1 MNPKEK
7 PDLLTK
13 KRKRDEIIKNFTDL
27 EEIFKSERAQN
38 IFNSLGKFSLEEYA
52 KYFQNL
58 SNKEFKSMNES
69 HKKNK
74 DPILIDKSKIKL
86 DYTSIIRDVPISIKD
101 ILKSNLQPKGI
112 SKKIKENMNKII
124 PKKDLTGFD
133 FYLKSVSENVNNI
146 INSRSELDINKF
158 KQIIKIY
165 SKLKRSIDIIQIN
178 PEDEALFN
186 LLKKFIDKS
195 ICDFYNLCIFW
206 LSTEYLI
213 CSENKSEDMNKFRRY
228 DLILTKIVDILKQI
242 LKESCNSLINS
253 EDNFAQFILNIPLY
267 NGDFISFI
275 TDFQKNYLEKKCDKI
290 EESLRKNRDINL
302 LDAIPFLKSFKYIY
316 INIVNDKNLFDKKE
330 KDTIRKK
337 LLENFFLLTQNK
349 KYINAKALEFIFND
363 IYHISKFEQSAIK
376 DFGINGFDEIKTKN
390 IEEKDKI
397 EQRFFFYFFLCKKDN
412 ENIVRLPSV
421 YEGLNESIKEMI
433 DPYIEN
439 RFKDLIKHNEQVYAE
454 NLINE
459 CKINSEKIVICVI
472 KNIYGNPNYKF
483 ENILENEKLYRKIK
497 KYYMT
502 YFQNLT
508 RGIVE
513 ISNKIP
519 LKDFFT
525 SYNFVLDKIKQF
537 EKEEENKKLVNDIL
551 EKINSKETNKNILED
566 NYIPIFDKITNKILF
581 YIIYYYQKVKGEEYR
596 HYKEIMI
603 KFHSKKLLELK
614 DICIDDFNK
623 EIQTLSNELIKN
635 DGINLSNIFDIYDNY
650 KNNLNIMNNIS
661 ERDSEFIME
670 KFDKMLINFINE
682 KIKEGDNVKIL
693 EEYYKKLSKENKK
706 IFQDKV
712 IRNISEQAKSSLDLI
727 LFGDI

>member
-290 EESLRKNRDINL
+290 EESLKKNRDINL

-508 RGIVE
+508 RGIIE

-682 KIKEGDNVKIL
+682 KIKEGENVKIL

>member
-290 EESLRKNRDINL
+290 EESLKKNRDINL

-363 IYHISKFEQSAIK
+363 IYHISKFEQSTIK

-508 RGIVE
+508 RGIIE

-682 KIKEGDNVKIL
+682 KIKEGENVKIL

>member
-228 DLILTKIVDILKQI
+228 DLILTKIVDTLKQI

-290 EESLRKNRDINL
+290 EESLKKNRDINL

-330 KDTIRKK
+330 KDNIRKK

-508 RGIVE
+508 RGIIE

>member
-290 EESLRKNRDINL
+290 EESLKKNRVINL

-508 RGIVE
+508 RGIIE

>member
-290 EESLRKNRDINL
+290 EESLKKNRDINL

-508 RGIVE
+508 RGIIE

-623 EIQTLSNELIKN
+623 EIQTLPNELIKN
-635 DGINLSNIFDIYDNY
+635 DGINLSNIFDIYGNY

>member
-7 PDLLTK
+7 QDLLTK

-290 EESLRKNRDINL
+290 EESLKKNRDINL

-330 KDTIRKK
+330 KDNIRKK

-508 RGIVE
+508 RGIIE

>member
-508 RGIVE
+508 RGIIE

-706 IFQDKV
+706 IFQDK
-712 IRNISEQAKSSLDLI
+712 IIKNISEQAKSSLDLI

>member
-508 RGIVE
+508 RGIIE

-682 KIKEGDNVKIL
+682 KIKEGENVKIL

>member
-290 EESLRKNRDINL
+290 EESLKKNRDINL

-363 IYHISKFEQSAIK
+363 IYHISKFEQNAIK
-376 DFGINGFDEIKTKN
+376 EFGIKGFEELKTKGLEN
-390 IEEKDKI
+390 KDEI

-508 RGIVE
+508 RGIIE

>member
-290 EESLRKNRDINL
+290 EESLKKNRDINL

-454 NLINE
+454 NIINE

-508 RGIVE
+508 RGIIE

-682 KIKEGDNVKIL
+682 KIKEGENVKIL

>member
-253 EDNFAQFILNIPLY
+253 EDNFSQFILNIPLY

-290 EESLRKNRDINL
+290 EESLKKNRDINL

-508 RGIVE
+508 RGIIE

>member
-290 EESLRKNRDINL
+290 EESLKKNRDINL

-363 IYHISKFEQSAIK
+363 IYHISKFEQNAIK
-376 DFGINGFDEIKTKN
+376 EFGIKGFEELKTKGLEN
-390 IEEKDKI
+390 KDEI

-412 ENIVRLPSV
+412 ENIIKLPSI
-421 YEGLNESIKEMI
+421 YEEANDSIKEMI
-433 DPYIEN
+433 DPYIEK

-454 NLINE
+454 KLIDE
-459 CKINSEKIVICVI
+459 CKVNSEKIVIYVI
-472 KNIYGNPNYKF
+472 KNIYGNQNYKF
-483 ENILENEKLYRKIK
+483 ENILKDEKLYRKIK
-497 KYYMT
+497 KYYDT
-502 YFQNLT
+502 YFQNLSK
-508 RGIVE
+508 GVIE

-525 SYNFVLDKIKQF
+525 TYNFVLNKIKQF
-537 EKEEENKKLVNDIL
+537 EKEEENKHIVNEIL
-551 EKINSKETNKNILED
+551 EKMNSNEMNKNILEE

-581 YIIYYYQKVKGEEYR
+581 YIIYYYQKVKKDEYKY
-596 HYKEIMI
+596 YKDLMI
-603 KFHSKKLLELK
+603 KFHSKKLLELNNIST
-614 DICIDDFNK
+614 DEFNL
-623 EIQTLSNELIKN
+623 ELQSLSNELKKN
-635 DGINLSNIFDIYDNY
+635 NTINLSDVFDMYDNY
-650 KNNLNIMNNIS
+650 KNTITDLSQIS
-661 ERDSEFIME
+661 DEDSESIFE
-670 KFDKMLINFINE
+670 QFDKMLISYINE
-682 KIKEGDNVKIL
+682 KIKEGNNVKIL

>member
-133 FYLKSVSENVNNI
+133 FYFKSVSENVNNI

-165 SKLKRSIDIIQIN
+165 SKLKRSVDIIQIN

-290 EESLRKNRDINL
+290 EESLKKNRDINL

-508 RGIVE
+508 RGIIE

-682 KIKEGDNVKIL
+682 KIKEGENVKIL

>member
-38 IFNSLGKFSLEEYA
+38 IFNSLGKFSLEEYV

-133 FYLKSVSENVNNI
+133 FYFKSVSENVNNI

-330 KDTIRKK
+330 KDNIRKK

-508 RGIVE
+508 RGIIE

-682 KIKEGDNVKIL
+682 KIKEGTNNKLL
-693 EEYYKKLSKENKK
+693 EEYYNKLSQENKK
-706 IFQDKV
+706 IFKDK
-712 IRNISEQAKSSLDLI
+712 IMKNISEQAKGTLDLI
-727 LFGDI
+727 LFGDM

>member
-290 EESLRKNRDINL
+290 EESLKKNRDINL

-316 INIVNDKNLFDKKE
+316 INIVNNKNLFDKKE

-508 RGIVE
+508 RGIIE

>member
-290 EESLRKNRDINL
+290 EESLKKNRDINL

-508 RGIVE
+508 RGIIE

-623 EIQTLSNELIKN
+623 EIQTLPNELIKN

>member
-508 RGIVE
+508 RGIIE

>member
-290 EESLRKNRDINL
+290 EESLKKNRDINL

-508 RGIVE
+508 RGIIE

-670 KFDKMLINFINE
+670 KFDKILINFINE
-682 KIKEGDNVKIL
+682 KIKEGENVKIL

>member
-1 MNPKEK
+1 M
-7 PDLLTK
+7 
-13 KRKRDEIIKNFTDL
+13 
-27 EEIFKSERAQN
+27 
-38 IFNSLGKFSLEEYA
+38 
-52 KYFQNL
+52 
-58 SNKEFKSMNES
+58 
-69 HKKNK
+69 
-74 DPILIDKSKIKL
+74 
-86 DYTSIIRDVPISIKD
+86 
-101 ILKSNLQPKGI
+101 
-112 SKKIKENMNKII
+112 
-124 PKKDLTGFD
+124 
-133 FYLKSVSENVNNI
+133 
-146 INSRSELDINKF
+146 
-158 KQIIKIY
+158 
-165 SKLKRSIDIIQIN
+165 
-178 PEDEALFN
+178 
-186 LLKKFIDKS
+186 
-195 ICDFYNLCIFW
+195 
-206 LSTEYLI
+206 
-213 CSENKSEDMNKFRRY
+213 
-228 DLILTKIVDILKQI
+228 
-242 LKESCNSLINS
+242 
-253 EDNFAQFILNIPLY
+253 
-267 NGDFISFI
+267 
-275 TDFQKNYLEKKCDKI
+275 
-290 EESLRKNRDINL
+290 
-302 LDAIPFLKSFKYIY
+302 KSFKYIY

-508 RGIVE
+508 RGIIE

>member
-195 ICDFYNLCIFW
+195 VCDFYNLCIFW

-290 EESLRKNRDINL
+290 EESLKKNRDINL

-508 RGIVE
+508 RGIIE

>member
-290 EESLRKNRDINL
+290 EESL
-302 LDAIPFLKSFKYIY
+302 
-316 INIVNDKNLFDKKE
+316 KK
-330 KDTIRKK
+330 
-337 LLENFFLLTQNK
+337 
-349 KYINAKALEFIFND
+349 
-363 IYHISKFEQSAIK
+363 
-376 DFGINGFDEIKTKN
+376 
-390 IEEKDKI
+390 KI
-397 EQRFFFYFFLCKKDN
+397 E
-412 ENIVRLPSV
+412 I
-421 YEGLNESIKEMI
+421 
-433 DPYIEN
+433 
-439 RFKDLIKHNEQVYAE
+439 LIY
-454 NLINE
+454 
-459 CKINSEKIVICVI
+459 
-472 KNIYGNPNYKF
+472 
-483 ENILENEKLYRKIK
+483 
-497 KYYMT
+497 
-502 YFQNLT
+502 
-508 RGIVE
+508 
-513 ISNKIP
+513 
-519 LKDFFT
+519 
-525 SYNFVLDKIKQF
+525 
-537 EKEEENKKLVNDIL
+537 
-551 EKINSKETNKNILED
+551 
-566 NYIPIFDKITNKILF
+566 
-581 YIIYYYQKVKGEEYR
+581 
-596 HYKEIMI
+596 
-603 KFHSKKLLELK
+603 
-614 DICIDDFNK
+614 
-623 EIQTLSNELIKN
+623 
-635 DGINLSNIFDIYDNY
+635 
-650 KNNLNIMNNIS
+650 
-661 ERDSEFIME
+661 
-670 KFDKMLINFINE
+670 
-682 KIKEGDNVKIL
+682 
-693 EEYYKKLSKENKK
+693 
-706 IFQDKV
+706 
-712 IRNISEQAKSSLDLI
+712 
-727 LFGDI
+727 

>member
-290 EESLRKNRDINL
+290 EESLKKNRDINL

-508 RGIVE
+508 KGIIE

-581 YIIYYYQKVKGEEYR
+581 YIIYYYEKVKGEEYR

>member
-290 EESLRKNRDINL
+290 EESLKKNRDINL

-454 NLINE
+454 NIINE

-508 RGIVE
+508 RGIIE

-603 KFHSKKLLELK
+603 KFHSKKIIELK

>member
-133 FYLKSVSENVNNI
+133 FYFKSVSENVNNI

-242 LKESCNSLINS
+242 LKESCNFLINS

-290 EESLRKNRDINL
+290 EESLKKNRDINL

-508 RGIVE
+508 RGIIE

-603 KFHSKKLLELK
+603 KFHSKK
-614 DICIDDFNK
+614 II
-623 EIQTLSNELIKN
+623 I
-635 DGINLSNIFDIYDNY
+635 
-650 KNNLNIMNNIS
+650 
-661 ERDSEFIME
+661 
-670 KFDKMLINFINE
+670 
-682 KIKEGDNVKIL
+682 
-693 EEYYKKLSKENKK
+693 YYKIFFIK
-706 IFQDKV
+706 I
-712 IRNISEQAKSSLDLI
+712 I
-727 LFGDI
+727 LYNN